1 MIELKIFNKKRGFF
15 SYGGSLFSVDY
26 FFMMSFIR
34 LKVLVISL

>member
-1 MIELKIFNKKRGFF
+1 MCYAPHPSKALL